1 MNLFGKKDG
10 KNQDVLAFNVQGGT
24 TLGELPPSQAYL
36 LGGVNS
42 VRGFEQGKVGIG
54 KSYALAS
61 AEYRFPILN
70 ETVGGTL
77 FADYGTDLGSSAS
90 VLGAPGIQRG
100 RSGSGFGY
108 GAGLRVKVP
117 VVGLLRA
124 DWGFNDRGENR
135 IQFGVGQK
143 F

>member
-1 MNLFGKKDG
+1 MS
-10 KNQDVLAFNVQGGT
+10 VCA
-24 TLGELPPSQAYL
+24 SAYQRN
-36 LGGVNS
+36 GACS
-42 VRGFEQGKVGIG
+42 SIG

-117 VVGLLRA
+117 VVGMLRA

-135 IQFGVGQK
+135 VQFGVGQK